1 MDLVAARILP
11 VPCERL
17 RRRRRCCRAVGAKL
31 VSLRGPDGLTIRPLG
46 DKPDLGSINAKQLE
60 KKKRRIGFDLNE
72 LLIDTQ
78 ELDVRLQW
86 RRIWRRL
93 ARLGR
98 RLVALGNTSI
108 SDEAAICSEPQNRM
122 SKELREL
129 LKSLDAQMRVATN
142 ESMLNAMNQMNGVEV
157 APSCMASIMALRNQ
171 LKEQGTLKEDA
182 GRLVLTQD
190 YLFSSPSQAATFM
203 LARAANGRTEWK
215 MKDGRSLKQLQ
226 DAALERE
233 AVSATS

>member
-1 MDLVAARILP
+1 M
-11 VPCERL
+11 
-17 RRRRRCCRAVGAKL
+17 
-31 VSLRGPDGLTIRPLG
+31 
-46 DKPDLGSINAKQLE
+46 
-60 KKKRRIGFDLNE
+60 
-72 LLIDTQ
+72 
-78 ELDVRLQW
+78 RLQW

-171 LKEQGTLKEDA
+171 LKEQCTLKEDA
-182 GRLVLTQD
+182 GRLVRKHHIN
-190 YLFSSPSQAATFM
+190 PSGAKRSFAA
-203 LARAANGRTEWK
+203 K
-215 MKDGRSLKQLQ
+215 
-226 DAALERE
+226 
-233 AVSATS
+233 